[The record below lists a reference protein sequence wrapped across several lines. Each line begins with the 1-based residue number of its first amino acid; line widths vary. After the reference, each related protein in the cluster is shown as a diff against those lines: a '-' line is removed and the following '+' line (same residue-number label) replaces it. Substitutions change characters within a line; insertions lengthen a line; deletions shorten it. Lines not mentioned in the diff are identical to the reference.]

1 MEVQPPPESV
11 NLDGQSV
18 FFDSVHIK
26 PMLQGDPYH
35 PAQPR
40 FMIGK
45 GRSEGPQ
52 ITVIDQNAK
61 IKSDTALPEY
71 NTPQMRANG
80 NKLGFNRV
88 GFIYEPQIFT
98 STYEPKLLSVEPYT
112 AKKVRTHII
121 QTISVARFVATFTM
135 KTSEHDKVQF

>member
-1 MEVQPPPESV
+1 
-11 NLDGQSV
+11 
-18 FFDSVHIK
+18 
-26 PMLQGDPYH
+26 
-35 PAQPR
+35 
-40 FMIGK
+40 MIGK

-112 AKKVRTHII
+112 AKKVRTHIV

-135 KTSEHDKVQF
+135 KTSEHDKVQFQIPGQISYTEHKFEAIEFPQRDCCGCDCSIF